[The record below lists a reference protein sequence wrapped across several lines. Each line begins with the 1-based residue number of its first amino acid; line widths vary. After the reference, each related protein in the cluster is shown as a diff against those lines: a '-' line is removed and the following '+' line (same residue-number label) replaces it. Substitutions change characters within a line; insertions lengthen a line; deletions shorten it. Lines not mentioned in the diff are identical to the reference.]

1 MIAVKCPDCGN
12 NFKYPRAV
20 KLERE
25 IAQLKA
31 KIRELE
37 AQKGQDMFN
46 QLFGGGRE

>member
-1 MIAVKCPDCGN
+1 MIAIKCPDCGKVIN
-12 NFKYPRAV
+12 IRAV

-37 AQKGQDMFN
+37 AKDGQNMFN
-46 QLFGGGRE
+46 QLFGGGR